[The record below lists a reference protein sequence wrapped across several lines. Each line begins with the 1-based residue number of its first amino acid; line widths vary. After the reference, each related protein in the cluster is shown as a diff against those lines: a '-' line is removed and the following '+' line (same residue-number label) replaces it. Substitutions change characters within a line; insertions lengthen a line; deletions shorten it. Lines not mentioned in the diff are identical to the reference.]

1 MKMLQYFI
9 AFLVFLAGFA
19 IIDANVNGAF
29 RYTVIMGTIGLYAG
43 SFLCRNNF
51 LIKGLDKAAI
61 M

>member
-29 RYTVIMGTIGLYAG
+29 RYTVIMGTIGYTLVV
-43 SFLCRNNF
+43 SS
-51 LIKGLDKAAI
+51 AAI
-61 M
+61 IFL